1 MVRFSFFFFLL
12 TSNYGVYFCFES
24 TRWQRGRLNPMLHQ
38 NTFPQRALPF
48 SLRQDIQPCKL
59 HRGLQSCGSTGF
71 CVEERELAD
80 NLREHVHLVAQV
92 GH

>member
-1 MVRFSFFFFLL
+1 MECTFVCSPQDGNVAVLI
-12 TSNYGVYFCFES
+12 
-24 TRWQRGRLNPMLHQ
+24 QRY
-38 NTFPQRALPF
+38 TFPRRAFPS

-59 HRGLQSCGSTGF
+59 NRGLQLCSSTAF

-80 NLREHVHLVAQV
+80 NWREHVHLVAQE